1 MPYATLSAQPVGP
14 HKGDRRTHIFNIDT
28 RNGVSMF
35 TEDGSEVKLT
45 DGKAAVTL
53 DFVCQRCHQGT
64 PISTLSN
71 FAEGFHDK
79 H

>member
-1 MPYATLSAQPVGP
+1 
-14 HKGDRRTHIFNIDT
+14 
-28 RNGVSMF
+28 
-35 TEDGSEVKLT
+35 VKLT

>member
-1 MPYATLSAQPVGP
+1 
-14 HKGDRRTHIFNIDT
+14 
-28 RNGVSMF
+28 MF

-45 DGKAAVTL
+45 DGKAVVTL

-71 FAEGFHDK
+71 FAEGSHDK